1 MMNQEK
7 RTRIFISTEDSNPS
21 FKVDDRVFLGEG
33 LFETLKVDAFEP
45 CHAPLHWQRLS
56 TAAQRLE
63 IPFDVSLAQ
72 WEESLRA
79 QIRQK
84 QLRNGGIKAILSS
97 GSGPRGLTEHGEV
110 SQLTFQAFTYEVQSQ
125 PLKLARAQWVRD
137 VNNPIYQVK
146 SINYLE
152 AICARKAA
160 IQQAADD
167 VLFFN
172 QLGHATE
179 TTCANLFIIQN
190 NQILTPPLTDG
201 VLAGITRGRILARCE
216 QLNIACV
223 EQSINT
229 TMLNNAEG
237 VFVTNALQGI
247 RSVLSFEENYFATEH
262 PLMQKVVS

>member
-7 RTRIFISTEDSNPS
+7 RTQIFISSEELKPS

-45 CHAPLHWQRLS
+45 CHAALHWQRLS
-56 TAAQRLE
+56 SAAQRLE
-63 IPFDVSLAQ
+63 IAFDVSLTE

-79 QIRQK
+79 QIKQK
-84 QLRNGGIKAILSS
+84 QLKNGGIKAILSS
-97 GSGPRGLTEHGEV
+97 GSGPRGLNQHGEV

-125 PLKLARAQWVRD
+125 PLKLTRAQWVRD
-137 VNNPIYQVK
+137 ANNPIYQVK

-160 IQQAADD
+160 IQQDADD

-179 TTCANLFIIQN
+179 TTCANLFIIYN

-201 VLAGITRGRILARCE
+201 VLAGITRGRLFTRCE
-216 QLNIACV
+216 QLNIACL

-229 TMLNNAEG
+229 TLLNTAEG
-237 VFVTNALQGI
+237 IFVTNALQGI
-247 RSVLSFEENYFATEH
+247 RPVLSFEERHFPTEH
-262 PLMQKVVS
+262 PLMQCLL